1 MLADRNYTVSGVN
14 PMVSYHVSAN
24 SLHLVLDVVVG
35 SRYNLTL
42 VWNKHMSILIK
53 VDRAAQVR
61 AECSTGPCP
70 GAPTQLTPPPPSF
83 PRRVPSVVCVGMT
96 MAT

>member
-1 MLADRNYTVSGVN
+1 MSGVN

-61 AECSTGPCP
+61 AECSAGPCP
-70 GAPTQLTPPPPSF
+70 GAPTQLTSPPTLPPLPRF